1 MQRDDNISK
10 ILSQMRMSDFSADS
24 TIAQGGPDDDSVFQ
38 ARKQSSLDFS
48 DLEVLLAHTSN
59 PVLTQLHQAYTA
71 QFEMMASKI
80 ADLTNEVQVLKSH
93 MIIPDQD
100 RFMDRQISL
109 DVVSTTRDGSITQLS
124 RQISRQMS
132 QVTET
137 TIMEQPPEVPFW
149 KVSLQTAGEEWDGGA
164 MEVKRKNS
172 MRCVSP
178 MTVA

>member
-1 MQRDDNISK
+1 MQREDNLSK
-10 ILSQMRMSDFSADS
+10 ILSQMRMSSGFSADS
-24 TIAQGGPDDDSVFQ
+24 TMIGQAGPGHNSVFQ

-48 DLEVLLAHTSN
+48 NLEVLLAHTSN

-80 ADLTNEVQVLKSH
+80 TALTNEIQLLKSQ
-93 MIIPDQD
+93 MTILDED

-109 DVVSTTRDGSITQLS
+109 DISTTRDGSITNL
-124 RQISRQMS
+124 SRQMS

-137 TIMEQPPEVPFW
+137 TITEHRPPEVPFW
-149 KVSLQTAGEEWDGGA
+149 KVSLRTAGEEWDGGA
-164 MEVKRKNS
+164 MEVSRQNS

-178 MTVA
+178 MTLA